1 MVKEPV
7 PCNQTG
13 RRLRV
18 SVNPGLVIMVN
29 SEPVTEGRGKEFEQ
43 TKENGRLTRPSE
55 LCTQK
60 NLISSS

>member
-29 SEPVTEGRGKEFEQ
+29 S
-43 TKENGRLTRPSE
+43 
-55 LCTQK
+55 
-60 NLISSS
+60 